1 MSQENVEVVQ
11 RLYARWDAAD
21 FGSIAAMLDPGVEAS
36 APEGWPES
44 GPWQGRDAVLAQMR
58 TVRNNFGDQTIVI
71 EQIETKSDCVVTRHR
86 VLARGIRSGLDAE
99 FETSG
104 AFRVHA
110 GKIIEARFFWEHT
123 EALKAVGLEE

>member
-1 MSQENVEVVQ
+1 MSWNGEIVIDLDSHIVERADRFYQDYIDPSYREAYQ
-11 RLYARWDAAD
+11 RLCDGVAQQAKAGNRYSL
-21 FGSIAAMLDPGVEAS
+21 FGS
-36 APEGWPES
+36 
-44 GPWQGRDAVLAQMR
+44 R
-58 TVRNNFGDQTIVI
+58 TSVI

-110 GKIIEARFFWEHT
+110 SKIIEARFFWEHT